1 MRSVGML
8 NTALLC
14 VAITTSAWLT
24 WTFATDAGDA
34 KTDDAASEP
43 ARFTIDADE
52 VEVPVGP
59 YARIVSA
66 STIADQVLI
75 RLIEPSRILAVSRH
89 SLQGPDDPW
98 RYEGKAGIG
107 RAEDLEK
114 IIALQPDLVF
124 INGFVDVRHVQRM
137 KEAGLTVFNLGEM
150 RGVETFLPNIIE
162 VASVLGVPERGEVM
176 AREFSRRLSSVAA
189 DIPRD
194 ARERA
199 LYVGIHGDRLYG
211 GTAGTSFHDV
221 LEAAGLIDVAAEAG
235 LRDWPA
241 YSSEQLLSLD
251 PPWIITN
258 DKSETVLCRHPG
270 FTKLSACQNKR
281 VRGVDTDLLTDPG
294 LGILRAAEAV
304 HDTVYR

>member
-1 MRSVGML
+1 ML
-8 NTALLC
+8 NTALLFT
-14 VAITTSAWLT
+14 AIATSAWLT
-24 WTFATDAGDA
+24 WTFASGADEMSTEE
-34 KTDDAASEP
+34 AASGQES
-43 ARFTIDADE
+43 FTIDADR
-52 VEVPVGP
+52 VKVPVGP
-59 YARIVSA
+59 YTRIVSV

-75 RLIEPSRILAVSRH
+75 RLIEPSRILGVSRH
-89 SLQGPDDPW
+89 SLEGPDDPW

-107 RAEDLEK
+107 RAEDLEA
-114 IIALQPDLVF
+114 IIALEPDLVF

-176 AREFSRRLSSVAA
+176 AQEFARRLSSVAA
-189 DIPRD
+189 DVPKD
-194 ARERA
+194 ARQRA

-270 FTKLSACQNKR
+270 FTELSACQNDR
-281 VRGVDTDLLTDPG
+281 VRGIDTDLLTDPG
-294 LGILRAAEAV
+294 LGILRAAEAA
-304 HDTVYR
+304 HDAVYR